1 VESQLKAF
9 EYSSFRL
16 SNLTKALIISFSFA
30 DGSPDICGLISG
42 GNMWQVTVQKWL
54 ALSGIAIS
62 NPQLH
67 PIGDRFKDPLIRSF
81 LEDSELPAAGESS
94 LLGRRLRLDT
104 MAPSG
109 KQQAKKTGRPPK
121 RDARQA
127 PAPAVVPAPDGTSA
141 PPPPARPSPLT
152 AGGDAL
158 PLSNGPWPPALLP
171 QLAANWPPPGGWPG
185 GHGLPSWSRL
195 PAYFPA
201 AMTGSGN
208 SEAGSAGGPAA
219 AADGCWPEPAAAG
232 SGENTVPPPPPAA
245 AGGGVGQH
253 TAGLEAETAGRPA
266 GDGGEYEPPIDTST
280 WEPSSPDSRDFQ
292 LLYFRRILRRE
303 KAQKDPYADST
314 DDDEA
319 PGLDG
324 ASGTA
329 GEACS
334 VAVAA
339 LDGVGTAG
347 TTPQPCKHAGEMR
360 NGAVADATGGRIS
373 SDSDVPGAE
382 SLVTAAGNGNFLCE
396 PASGGCGNSF
406 FSAIDGCSD
415 ALAAPPSSRSSGS
428 FLSLLTDQHGIHK
441 FQLNDAEQ
449 FLRQYNAPLLA
460 ENIRTA
466 PNLDAVRDLC
476 ACIHWI
482 RWPFVSYDALPA
494 KAQEFLQYV
503 MRLQQSLS
511 ACGPSPSPNGPSQYQ
526 AAESGPLRPAR
537 KRNVHE
543 LELRCAQ
550 LDSKLQRARTEVTML
565 ACKLSKM
572 TKQVELS
579 ERKRKKSD
587 TEAKNEIELRKEA
600 QRATKVAK
608 RESTAAL
615 AKAETL
621 KTVAANQR
629 RAAGA
634 ARRAAMRTRQ
644 EKFKRVSV
652 SKDGTCR
659 PLHKVQVASRV
670 HGGRRMALDEV
681 HTATRGSLQ
690 VRSGCF
696 GGLQYR
702 LEEFVF
708 MFKAEVYAGIA
719 SRKTLGPREEA
730 NMLCRANAAGATV
743 HVVQP
748 PRPGA
753 RLRRAG
759 PEVPVQA
766 FSRPSNSTM
775 STVVRPMFRML
786 LHYATRQLLE
796 RADTIV
802 LMTDGKSFNSRHA
815 CGVLLSI
822 YHMDKGHEKDAFGN
836 CPEMRQVTRIP
847 LQLQMQAN
855 KCADNQQT
863 PFHVVRAL
871 ELAGLGSVLRKYRHL
886 LSITADAAIDNRGL
900 GSFKGTMDALAGKH
914 SLIESILVSG
924 RAGPMV
930 DEDLKQL
937 GLRDVLL
944 QFNEGNQ
951 AELIKLTN
959 NLRQLRKA
967 HRAFSKAL
975 CTVSRTLTTANS
987 LQTTPACIP
996 LSVGRIPAPTP
1007 SAAESSPANGGG
1019 VAEVVSAE
1027 GQVGENEE
1035 AVPTINEGVL
1045 GESAAAASSPS
1056 HLPASPS
1063 LPADESAGPTADTPD
1078 SGPET
1083 DGSFGHPLLASTKRD
1098 LEVANAKLDADAAAF
1113 AALHLSGSGTGICL
1127 KPDPIRLDCAG
1138 PLFRVPATVLR
1149 IYHLYENI
1157 KLTSVLDRHK
1167 LQRFWM
1173 RLWFCNAQDSRRI
1186 RLKLH
1191 LDRLQTS
1198 FDTYADVADG
1208 PDENAEVR
1216 VRQMRKL
1223 EAKKALRTFKAALQV
1238 RTFRFSSFQE
1248 RGEALAGPTWQVAIT
1263 QMLGDDDDANFH
1275 EFMEKLLLRPR
1286 KQPSD
1291 GRGVVS
1297 MLESASRFFPLYD
1310 QRPDPSSEI
1319 SYNGHGQQC
1328 LNHAAN
1334 NITNS
1339 CVRYLDHE
1347 FLNRLI
1353 QAIKCAK
1360 SIYTEDELMAAID
1373 HLFSERPEIRKI
1385 DDETNFFRDAR
1396 EAIAAQALA
1405 GQGLSLQEAKTEM
1418 GYTEEKGAETA
1429 ETCAI
1434 VRWSTTTK
1442 AGDWMASHHLGYA
1455 AGFLRV
1461 GAVALDPKDE
1471 VAAVVAVFSKD
1482 GFQSEKFPNLM
1493 IEKKVS
1499 ESFEFLTGS
1508 RTLIQLYLVAFLQ
1521 RFIFKP
1527 LMALMSADKECG
1539 DRLGGAGGMLRR
1551 MVAVLRRGIFVGGK
1565 WSRRLAYGHR
1575 TNGAEYELSKRCIC
1589 LLNPKCSKKVSLVL
1603 GDGWDGPVLS
1613 AIRKDMVEAIPL
1625 LVTRMQSL
1633 ALKKDPIMPQDAERI
1648 FKGFDSMAAMFADPI
1663 RDESFALRMVQMQFL
1678 AMEVILDTATS
1689 LEYAG
1694 RHSLQAVRT
1703 YIAGMMRTLWTDA
1716 KVCCSELT
1724 PQGLVPAMR
1733 RINYAHPWALAD
1745 GVITLKLCEEIMHEI
1760 SEKIS
1765 DISKKNPA
1773 LQDQLQ
1779 SKDPLDFLPAFVAD
1793 TFGEEGQEGI
1803 RQWLGVSRT
1812 TGEWGAHYNRVES
1825 LVLVGSN
1832 GKSLPRI
1839 HPVIPTSCRRMVR
1852 PQKDPPELDSFE
1864 WIQALHRGFYPWWL
1878 RQNAGIFRS
1887 WWNQVA
1893 ELPKPLQ
1900 AFPAAYGPSRKAS
1913 NMAPSSKGME
1923 QHWASPAL
1931 MFDTRSGLANH
1942 TLSHYYILP
1951 AFRDPTMDPE
1961 KLVETPSHIIDAVQ
1975 EMAQLGRLAATFEVD
1990 KEKRSVMKEVAQRKL
2005 ALVALKSKRGGW
2017 ASTNHG
2023 GEYRRPGHAV
2033 LDPKKLKQQTKQFL
2047 TRIDGRK
2054 MGVTVTIQK
2063 AALRGRTHQ
2072 PAGSASS
2079 ARTATNLQRLVVR
2092 ALSRSEP
2099 AQRIRMERAR
2109 RIRAEEPQRPA
2120 AVPRQ
2125 RCGAAN
2131 SASDSDDEYN
2141 PGKVSSKTD
2150 DGPDNEA
2157 PRRSARQ
2164 RHGGA
2169 SCGGGGTGAVSVPS
2183 TSLSIVGARTG
2194 VFDNGDGRRVA
2205 GGIVEAE
2212 AAGGG
2217 AAGNGEGGP
2226 APGSVGR
2233 GGGAGIGG
2241 RSGGAPREDSD
2252 EDRPLID
2259 RQLQSKKVP
2268 DQPLAAQSLKPQTAG
2283 SSCAPSED
2291 IDRPLRPC
2299 GKSRKVPDQ
2308 PAKSLKPQTAGSSC
2322 APREDSDDDK
2332 PLVKVLNR
2340 DQMEQVIAKE
2350 VWSIDFAAACSHLAW
2365 YENNSDQ
2372 TRHVWLMTA
2381 KDTAVFNVIVGKPL
2395 EVTITRRASPYLK
2408 RLLAMKKAHGSCP
2421 AEISD
2426 DVGIKFDVRA
2436 NSGRNYY
2443 MMYHDFAGVLIVKVE
2458 GLNKPDV
2465 NSVLN
2470 EDESW
2475 AKTMT
2480 FRRVFDTK
2488 DAVTKAK
2495 GQKDNGIYMGEK
2507 AMREVWR
2514 KELEKQLAPTVHEG
2528 DCTYEG
2534 DIRTLVGVAR
2544 WKKEGMD
2551 DLSQDYFVE
2560 YLRSDLLVT
2569 GSSVCQNVSK

>member
-1 VESQLKAF
+1 
-9 EYSSFRL
+9 
-16 SNLTKALIISFSFA
+16 
-30 DGSPDICGLISG
+30 
-42 GNMWQVTVQKWL
+42 
-54 ALSGIAIS
+54 
-62 NPQLH
+62 
-67 PIGDRFKDPLIRSF
+67 
-81 LEDSELPAAGESS
+81 
-94 LLGRRLRLDT
+94 
-104 MAPSG
+104 
-109 KQQAKKTGRPPK
+109 
-121 RDARQA
+121 
-127 PAPAVVPAPDGTSA
+127 
-141 PPPPARPSPLT
+141 
-152 AGGDAL
+152 
-158 PLSNGPWPPALLP
+158 
-171 QLAANWPPPGGWPG
+171 
-185 GHGLPSWSRL
+185 
-195 PAYFPA
+195 
-201 AMTGSGN
+201 
-208 SEAGSAGGPAA
+208 
-219 AADGCWPEPAAAG
+219 
-232 SGENTVPPPPPAA
+232 
-245 AGGGVGQH
+245 
-253 TAGLEAETAGRPA
+253 
-266 GDGGEYEPPIDTST
+266 
-280 WEPSSPDSRDFQ
+280 
-292 LLYFRRILRRE
+292 
-303 KAQKDPYADST
+303 
-314 DDDEA
+314 
-319 PGLDG
+319 
-324 ASGTA
+324 
-329 GEACS
+329 
-334 VAVAA
+334 
-339 LDGVGTAG
+339 
-347 TTPQPCKHAGEMR
+347 
-360 NGAVADATGGRIS
+360 
-373 SDSDVPGAE
+373 
-382 SLVTAAGNGNFLCE
+382 
-396 PASGGCGNSF
+396 
-406 FSAIDGCSD
+406 
-415 ALAAPPSSRSSGS
+415 
-428 FLSLLTDQHGIHK
+428 
-441 FQLNDAEQ
+441 
-449 FLRQYNAPLLA
+449 
-460 ENIRTA
+460 
-466 PNLDAVRDLC
+466 
-476 ACIHWI
+476 
-482 RWPFVSYDALPA
+482 
-494 KAQEFLQYV
+494 
-503 MRLQQSLS
+503 
-511 ACGPSPSPNGPSQYQ
+511 
-526 AAESGPLRPAR
+526 
-537 KRNVHE
+537 
-543 LELRCAQ
+543 
-550 LDSKLQRARTEVTML
+550 
-565 ACKLSKM
+565 
-572 TKQVELS
+572 
-579 ERKRKKSD
+579 
-587 TEAKNEIELRKEA
+587 
-600 QRATKVAK
+600 
-608 RESTAAL
+608 
-615 AKAETL
+615 
-621 KTVAANQR
+621 
-629 RAAGA
+629 
-634 ARRAAMRTRQ
+634 
-644 EKFKRVSV
+644 
-652 SKDGTCR
+652 
-659 PLHKVQVASRV
+659 
-670 HGGRRMALDEV
+670 
-681 HTATRGSLQ
+681 
-690 VRSGCF
+690 
-696 GGLQYR
+696 
-702 LEEFVF
+702 
-708 MFKAEVYAGIA
+708 
-719 SRKTLGPREEA
+719 
-730 NMLCRANAAGATV
+730 
-743 HVVQP
+743 
-748 PRPGA
+748 
-753 RLRRAG
+753 
-759 PEVPVQA
+759 
-766 FSRPSNSTM
+766 
-775 STVVRPMFRML
+775 
-786 LHYATRQLLE
+786 
-796 RADTIV
+796 
-802 LMTDGKSFNSRHA
+802 
-815 CGVLLSI
+815 
-822 YHMDKGHEKDAFGN
+822 
-836 CPEMRQVTRIP
+836 
-847 LQLQMQAN
+847 
-855 KCADNQQT
+855 
-863 PFHVVRAL
+863 
-871 ELAGLGSVLRKYRHL
+871 
-886 LSITADAAIDNRGL
+886 
-900 GSFKGTMDALAGKH
+900 
-914 SLIESILVSG
+914 
-924 RAGPMV
+924 
-930 DEDLKQL
+930 
-937 GLRDVLL
+937 
-944 QFNEGNQ
+944 
-951 AELIKLTN
+951 
-959 NLRQLRKA
+959 
-967 HRAFSKAL
+967 
-975 CTVSRTLTTANS
+975 
-987 LQTTPACIP
+987 
-996 LSVGRIPAPTP
+996 
-1007 SAAESSPANGGG
+1007 
-1019 VAEVVSAE
+1019 
-1027 GQVGENEE
+1027 
-1035 AVPTINEGVL
+1035 
-1045 GESAAAASSPS
+1045 
-1056 HLPASPS
+1056 
-1063 LPADESAGPTADTPD
+1063 
-1078 SGPET
+1078 
-1083 DGSFGHPLLASTKRD
+1083 
-1098 LEVANAKLDADAAAF
+1098 
-1113 AALHLSGSGTGICL
+1113 
-1127 KPDPIRLDCAG
+1127 
-1138 PLFRVPATVLR
+1138 
-1149 IYHLYENI
+1149 
-1157 KLTSVLDRHK
+1157 
-1167 LQRFWM
+1167 
-1173 RLWFCNAQDSRRI
+1173 
-1186 RLKLH
+1186 
-1191 LDRLQTS
+1191 
-1198 FDTYADVADG
+1198 
-1208 PDENAEVR
+1208 
-1216 VRQMRKL
+1216 
-1223 EAKKALRTFKAALQV
+1223 
-1238 RTFRFSSFQE
+1238 
-1248 RGEALAGPTWQVAIT
+1248 
-1263 QMLGDDDDANFH
+1263 MLGDDDDANFH

-1405 GQGLSLQEAKTEM
+1405 GQGLSLQKAKTEM

-1589 LLNPKCSKKVSLVL
+1589 LLNPKCSNKVSLVL

-1942 TLSHYYILP
+1942 TLSHYYMLP

-2063 AALRGRTHQ
+2063 AALRGRTRQ

-2099 AQRIRMERAR
+2099 AQRIRTERAR
-2109 RIRAEEPQRPA
+2109 RIRAEQPQRPA

-2194 VFDNGDGRRVA
+2194 VVDNGDGRRVA
-2205 GGIVEAE
+2205 GGIVE

-2241 RSGGAPREDSD
+2241 RSGGAPREDSDEDRPLIDRQLQSKKVPDQPAKEDSD